1 LILWGVGVEL
11 LLLLAIVYSPLGQ
24 TICGTAPISA
34 RVWLF
39 ILPFM
44 VAMLAVE
51 ETRKWVVRRFVKY
64 PYLP

>member
-24 TICGTAPISA
+24 AICGTAPISA

-39 ILPFM
+39 ILPFI